1 MATAFWEETDG
12 IALPE
17 PRPLMRIRLH
27 PAILTL
33 TFALAACGGGDSM
46 EESAATTDVSLDM
59 PAAAS
64 RSGGGYAPTLERSA
78 TSAAATTSATASG
91 AEPAAATETLGG
103 QPAAVTLSPML
114 VRTGV
119 ATLQVDSLETGIAR
133 IRQLAARVGGI
144 IGNTTI
150 TAGSDETRQAT
161 VELRVPG
168 DRFDEAVTGLNPIGK
183 VESAN
188 VTAQDVGEE
197 YTDLTARAANARR
210 LEARLLELLD
220 TRNGKLDEVL
230 NMERE
235 VARVREEIE
244 RMDGRL
250 RYLRTRA
257 SVSTLTITLHED
269 QPVMSTPGER
279 PIWDAFVSSWHNFV
293 GLIAGV
299 VAMLG
304 WLVPLLFVLYGAWR
318 VWKWVRIREMTR
330 DAEYREAIRRERAR
344 TAVPEEEP
352 AIRS

>member
-1 MATAFWEETDG
+1 
-12 IALPE
+12 
-17 PRPLMRIRLH
+17 MRICLH

-33 TFALAACGGGDSM
+33 TFALAACSGGGDAGES
-46 EESAATTDVSLDM
+46 SAATADIAWVDPS
-59 PAAAS
+59 PAAT
-64 RSGGGYAPTLERSA
+64 RSGGGYAPSLERTTA
-78 TSAAATTSATASG
+78 SAAANTTPLPADTTAG
-91 AEPAAATETLGG
+91 AATETLAA
-103 QPAAVTLSPML
+103 QPAAVTLNPML

-133 IRQLAARVGGI
+133 IRQLASRVGGI

-304 WLVPLLFVLYGAWR
+304 WLIPLLFVLYGAWR

-344 TAVPEEEP
+344 TAAPDEEP

>member
-1 MATAFWEETDG
+1 
-12 IALPE
+12 
-17 PRPLMRIRLH
+17 
-27 PAILTL
+27 
-33 TFALAACGGGDSM
+33 M
-46 EESAATTDVSLDM
+46 EESAATTADVAYVDPS
-59 PAAAS
+59 PAAE
-64 RSGGGYAPTLERSA
+64 RPGGGYAPAFQRSA
-78 TSAAATTSATASG
+78 SSPAATTSSDTVGMAG
-91 AEPAAATETLGG
+91 PAASTEALAG
-103 QPAAVTLSPML
+103 QPAAVTLNPML

-144 IGNTTI
+144 VGNTTI
-150 TAGSDETRQAT
+150 TAGTDETRQAT

-293 GLIAGV
+293 GLVAAV

-304 WLVPLLFVLYGAWR
+304 WLVPLAFVLYGAWR
-318 VWKWVRIREMTR
+318 IWKWVRIREMAR